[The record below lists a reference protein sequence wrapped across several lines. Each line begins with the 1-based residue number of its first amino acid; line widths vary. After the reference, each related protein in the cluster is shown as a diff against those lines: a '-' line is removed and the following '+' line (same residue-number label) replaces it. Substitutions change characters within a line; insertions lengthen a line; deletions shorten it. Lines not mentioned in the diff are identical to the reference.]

1 MSGGYKIE
9 GREII
14 AKVENLRASILTVGL
29 GQSVPWH
36 HHSEVTDTVFCI
48 EGPMQVETRSPD
60 EKRILAP
67 GDMTAIT
74 PGQPHRVSGVDG
86 DRCKF
91 LIIQGVG
98 DYDYVP
104 EANDQASLD

>member
-1 MSGGYKIE
+1 VSGGYKIE

-14 AKVENLRASILTVGL
+14 AKVKNLRVSILTVGS

-36 HHSEVTDTVFCI
+36 HHSEVTDTIFCI

-67 GDMTAIT
+67 GDVTAIA
-74 PGQPHRVSGVDG
+74 PGQAHRVSGIDSNC
-86 DRCKF
+86 CKF

-104 EANDQASLD
+104 ETDGQASLD

>member
-1 MSGGYKIE
+1 MIGGYKIE

-14 AKVENLRASILTVGL
+14 AKVNNLRASILTLGS

-36 HHSEVTDTVFCI
+36 HHNKVTDTVFCI
-48 EGPMQVETRSPD
+48 EGPMQVETQSPD

-67 GDMTAIT
+67 GDITAIA
-74 PGQPHRVSGVDG
+74 PGQPHRVSGVGG

-104 EANDQASLD
+104 ETDDQASLD